1 VNGNINSGP
10 SGVLPLLAAFLTLVG
25 AFFWFQQQLINAY
38 PLQEIQV
45 RAKKFPEVPLRTRVC
60 MYRYPKISD
69 TGAFINCRR

>member
-1 VNGNINSGP
+1 MNGNINSGP
-10 SGVLPLLAAFLTLVG
+10 SGVLPLIVAAMLSG

-38 PLQEIQV
+38 PLEEIKV
-45 RAKKFPEVPLRTRVC
+45 RVKIIPEVPLRTRIC